1 MPLILCQLPLAR
13 LAQLLAITCLGTGAA
28 LASGQALLGL
38 GPKPNP
44 DTPRQ
49 ALEVMRRLAPDPAA
63 RREASLLLASENEND
78 PAAQQRLLKGQAWGP
93 DPLAAV
99 VLKRQALA
107 AASLGESAQAEA
119 LWQQLLIRFPLA
131 PASADALYA
140 LGHQQ
145 PLLRGQLLRGQ
156 LLRGQLLR
164 RFAAHPA
171 ALAAASEMASE
182 AASGASPSA
191 GQQRQAALH
200 LARWGVRWP
209 GAHQHLER
217 ACKSKQGLTP
227 WERDQLAAGLAQLG
241 DSAAA
246 TDCLASQKPSPPTQ
260 LAIAK
265 ALLKGPANEES
276 QGEQQLLSLARSA
289 APSPEAREALQLLG
303 DSESKESLKG
313 LRQLPQALQAQA
325 PVQARYAIAAGNT
338 RAALAVLQ
346 RWPADP
352 ASWELQ
358 WGLARQALLASQWG
372 KARALL
378 TSAASPHL
386 PPALAARQQ
395 FWLGLSLIQLG
406 QSSQGRQLWRHL
418 LREHPDGYYA
428 WRAALRLGAGDV
440 SLDPSQAPPLQPAPW
455 APLKSGQ
462 SQLDRLWRLGQNQ
475 EAWETWR
482 QQRGGRPPQRAA
494 DLLLEGRL
502 RQGVGDSW
510 IGLGQLEEASLR
522 LSPQQCQQRRQLAQ
536 AQANPRFRTLLA
548 TAARANRLPASL
560 LAAVAQQESRFSP
573 GVHSGAGAV
582 GLLQLM
588 PETAADLYGAPLAP
602 GALEEPS
609 LNAQLGGRYL
619 AQLISRW
626 DGNPLLAIASYNAG
640 PGAVARWITPQL
652 QQAPELWVEAIPYP
666 ETRLYVKKVLG
677 NLWRFQQ
684 QRLPEC

>member
-1 MPLILCQLPLAR
+1 MGKPCSSWGRSPTPIRPS
-13 LAQLLAITCLGTGAA
+13 QLLKVI
-28 LASGQALLGL
+28 
-38 GPKPNP
+38 
-44 DTPRQ
+44 
-49 ALEVMRRLAPDPAA
+49 RRLAPDPAV
-63 RREASLLLASENEND
+63 RREASLLLASKNEND
-78 PAAQQRLLKGQAWGP
+78 PGAQQRLLKGQAWGP

-107 AASLGESAQAEA
+107 AASLGDSAQAKA

-145 PLLRGQLLRGQ
+145 PLLRN
-156 LLRGQLLR
+156 
-164 RFAAHPA
+164 FAAHPA

-182 AASGASPSA
+182 ASPSA
-191 GQQRQAALH
+191 GQQRQGALH

-217 ACKSKQGLTP
+217 ACQSKQTLTP

-246 TDCLASQKPSPPTQ
+246 TACLASQKPSRPTQ

-265 ALLKGPANEES
+265 ALLKGPAKEER
-276 QGEQQLLSLARSA
+276 QGEQQLLDLARSP

-303 DSESKESLKG
+303 ESDSQESLKA
-313 LRQLPQALQAQA
+313 LKHLPQALQAQA
-325 PVQARYAIAAGNT
+325 PVQARYAIATGNT

-358 WGLARQALLASQWG
+358 WQLARKALLASHWG
-372 KARALL
+372 EARALL
-378 TSAASPHL
+378 ASGASPHL

-395 FWLGLSLIQLG
+395 FWLGFSLIQLG
-406 QSSQGRQLWRHL
+406 QTSQGRELWRNL
-418 LREHPDGYYA
+418 LREHPDGYYG
-428 WRAALRLGAGDV
+428 WRAAVRLGAGDV
-440 SLDPSQAPPLQPAPW
+440 ALDPNQAPPLQPAPW
-455 APLKSGQ
+455 TPLMSEQ
-462 SQLDRLWRLGQNQ
+462 NQLDRLWRLGQNQ

-482 QQRGGRPPQRAA
+482 QQGGGRPPQKAA
-494 DLLLEGRL
+494 DLLVEGRI

-522 LSPQQCQQRRQLAQ
+522 LSPQQCEQRRQLAQ
-536 AQANPRFRTLLA
+536 AQANPRFSSLLA
-548 TAARANRLPASL
+548 TAARANGIPTSL
-560 LAAVAQQESRFSP
+560 LAAVAKQESRFSP
-573 GVHSGAGAV
+573 GVNSGAGAV

-602 GALEEPS
+602 ASLEDPA

-619 AQLISRW
+619 AQLLNRW
-626 DGNPLLAIASYNAG
+626 EGNPLLAIASYNAG
-640 PGAVARWITPQL
+640 SGAVAHWITPQL

-677 NLWRFQQ
+677 NLWHFQQ

>member
-28 LASGQALLGL
+28 LASGHALLEL

-44 DTPRQ
+44 DTPRPV
-49 ALEVMRRLAPDPAA
+49 LEAIRRLAPDPAA

-78 PAAQQRLLKGQAWGP
+78 PAAQQRLLQGQAWGM

-107 AASLGESAQAEA
+107 AASLGESAQAKA
-119 LWQQLLIRFPLA
+119 LWQQLLIRFPLT
-131 PASADALYA
+131 PASADGLYA
-140 LGHQQ
+140 LGQQQ
-145 PLLRGQLLRGQ
+145 PLLH
-156 LLRGQLLR
+156 GQLLR

-171 ALAAASEMASE
+171 ALAAASEMASKATPGSE
-182 AASGASPSA
+182 QHREG
-191 GQQRQAALH
+191 ALH

-217 ACKSKQGLTP
+217 ACQSKQGLTP
-227 WERDQLAAGLAQLG
+227 WKRDQLAAGLAQLG

-246 TDCLASQKPSPPTQ
+246 TACLASQKPSRPTQ

-276 QGEQQLLSLARSA
+276 QGEQQLINLAGST

-303 DSESKESLKG
+303 ESDSQASLKA
-313 LRQLPQALQAQA
+313 LKQLPRALQAQA
-325 PVQARYAIAAGNT
+325 PVQARYAIATGNT

-358 WGLARQALLASQWG
+358 WQLARKALLAAQWAP
-372 KARALL
+372 ARALL
-378 TSAASPHL
+378 AGGTSPHL

-395 FWLGLSLIQLG
+395 FWLGFSLVQLG
-406 QSSQGRQLWRHL
+406 QGSQGRERWRHL
-418 LREHPDGYYA
+418 LRKYPDSYYA
-428 WRAALRLGAGDV
+428 WRAAVRLGAGDV
-440 SLDPSQAPPLQPAPW
+440 SLDPNQAPPLEPAPW
-455 APLKSGQ
+455 GPLKSGQ
-462 SQLDRLWRLGQNQ
+462 HQLNRLWRLGQNQ

-482 QQRGGRPPQRAA
+482 QQRGGRPPQQAA

-522 LSPQQCQQRRQLAQ
+522 LSPQQCQQRHQLAQ
-536 AQANPRFRTLLA
+536 AQATPRFTSLLGG
-548 TAARANRLPASL
+548 AARDNRLPASL
-560 LAAVAQQESRFSP
+560 LAAIAKQESRFSP

-588 PETAADLYGAPLAP
+588 PETAADLYGTPLGTA
-602 GALEEPS
+602 ALEEPS

-619 AQLISRW
+619 KQLLTLW
-626 DGNPLLAIASYNAG
+626 NGNPLLAIASYNAG
-640 PGAVARWITPQL
+640 PGAVARWMTPQL

-677 NLWRFQQ
+677 NLWHFQQ
-684 QRLPEC
+684 KRLPEC

>member
-28 LASGQALLGL
+28 LASGQALLKL

-49 ALEVMRRLAPDPAA
+49 VLEAIRRLAPDPVA
-63 RREASLLLASENEND
+63 RREASLLLASENDND
-78 PAAQQRLLKGQAWGP
+78 PAVQQRLLRGQAWGP

-99 VLKRQALA
+99 VLKHQALA
-107 AASLGESAQAEA
+107 AASLGESAQAKA

-131 PASADALYA
+131 PASADGLYA

-145 PLLRGQLLRGQ
+145 PRLLGHPLRGK
-156 LLRGQLLR
+156 LLR

-171 ALAAASEMASE
+171 ALAAASEMASA
-182 AASGASPSA
+182 AASPASPSA
-191 GQQRQAALH
+191 DQQRQGALH

-209 GAHQHLER
+209 GARLHLER
-217 ACKSKQGLTP
+217 ACQSKQGLTTG
-227 WERDQLAAGLAQLG
+227 ERDQLAAGLAQLG

-246 TDCLASQKPSPPTQ
+246 TACLASQKPSRPTQ

-265 ALLKGPANEES
+265 ALLKGPANEER
-276 QGEQQLLSLARSA
+276 QGEQQLLSLARSTG
-289 APSPEAREALQLLG
+289 PSPETREALQLLG
-303 DSESKESLKG
+303 ESDSQASLKA
-313 LRQLPQALQAQA
+313 LKQLPQALQAQA
-325 PVQARYAIAAGNT
+325 PVQARYAIATGNT

-358 WGLARQALLASQWG
+358 WRLARKALLASQWG
-372 KARALL
+372 DARALL
-378 TSAASPHL
+378 AGGASRHL

-395 FWLGLSLIQLG
+395 FWLGFSLVQLG
-406 QSSQGRQLWRHL
+406 QNSQGRQLWRHL
-418 LREHPDGYYA
+418 LREHPDGYYG
-428 WRAALRLGAGDV
+428 WRAAVRLGAGDV
-440 SLDPSQAPPLQPAPW
+440 SLDPNQAPPLKPAPW
-455 APLKSGQ
+455 APLTSGQ
-462 SQLDRLWRLGQNQ
+462 NQLDRLWRLGQNQ
-475 EAWETWR
+475 EAWESWR
-482 QQRGGRPPQRAA
+482 QQRGGRPPQKAA

-510 IGLGQLEEASLR
+510 IGLGQLEQASLR
-522 LSPQQCQQRRQLAQ
+522 LSLQQCQQRRQLAQ
-536 AQANPRFRTLLA
+536 AQATPRFTGLLA

-560 LAAVAQQESRFSP
+560 LAAVAKQESRFSP
-573 GVHSGAGAV
+573 GVYSGAGAV

-602 GALEEPS
+602 GALEEPR

-619 AQLISRW
+619 KQLLTLW
-626 DGNPLLAIASYNAG
+626 DGNPQLAIASYNAG
-640 PGAVARWITPQL
+640 PGAVAGWITPQM

-677 NLWRFQQ
+677 NLWQFQQ

>member
-1 MPLILCQLPLAR
+1 MPLILCQLPLAH

-28 LASGQALLGL
+28 LASGQALLEL

-49 ALEVMRRLAPDPAA
+49 LLEVIRRLAPDPVA

-78 PAAQQRLLKGQAWGP
+78 PAAQQRLLKGQAWGR

-107 AASLGESAQAEA
+107 AANLGESAQAKA
-119 LWQQLLIRFPLA
+119 LWQQLLIRFPSA
-131 PASADALYA
+131 PASADGLYA

-145 PLLRGQLLRGQ
+145 PLLRGQLLRN
-156 LLRGQLLR
+156 
-164 RFAAHPA
+164 FAAHPA
-171 ALAAASEMASE
+171 ALAAASEMAS
-182 AASGASPSA
+182 GASPGS
-191 GQQRQAALH
+191 GQQRQGALH

-209 GAHQHLER
+209 GARPHLER
-217 ACKSKQGLTP
+217 ACQSKQGLTTG
-227 WERDQLAAGLAQLG
+227 ERDQLAAGLAQLG

-246 TDCLASQKPSPPTQ
+246 TACLASQKPSRPTQ

-276 QGEQQLLSLARSA
+276 QGEQQLLNLARSA
-289 APSPEAREALQLLG
+289 APSPETREALQLLG
-303 DSESKESLKG
+303 ESDSQASLKA
-313 LRQLPQALQAQA
+313 LKQLPQALQAQA
-325 PVQARYAIAAGNT
+325 PVQARYAIATGNT
-338 RAALAVLQ
+338 RAALAVLE

-358 WGLARQALLASQWG
+358 WQLARKALLASQWAQ
-372 KARALL
+372 ARALL
-378 TSAASPHL
+378 AGGASPHL

-395 FWLGLSLIQLG
+395 FWLGFSLVQLG
-406 QSSQGRQLWRHL
+406 QGNQGRERWRHL
-418 LREHPDGYYA
+418 LREYPDGYYG
-428 WRAALRLGAGDV
+428 WRAAVRLGAGDV
-440 SLDPSQAPPLQPAPW
+440 SLDPNQAPPLQPAPW
-455 APLKSGQ
+455 GPLKSGNH
-462 SQLDRLWRLGQNQ
+462 QLDRLWRLGQNQ

-482 QQRGGRPPQRAA
+482 QQRGGQTPQQAA

-536 AQANPRFRTLLA
+536 AQATPRFTSLLA
-548 TAARANRLPASL
+548 TAARENRLPTSL
-560 LAAVAQQESRFSP
+560 LAAIAKQESRFSP
-573 GVHSGAGAV
+573 GVYSGAGAV

-588 PETAADLYGAPLAP
+588 PETAADLYGAPLGTA
-602 GALEEPS
+602 ALEEPS

-619 AQLISRW
+619 KQLLTLW
-626 DGNPLLAIASYNAG
+626 DRNPLLAIASYNAG

-677 NLWRFQQ
+677 NLWHFQQ
-684 QRLPEC
+684 RRLPEC

>member
-28 LASGQALLGL
+28 LASGQALLEL

-44 DTPRQ
+44 DTPRPV
-49 ALEVMRRLAPDPAA
+49 LEAIRRLAPDPAA

-78 PAAQQRLLKGQAWGP
+78 PSAQQRLLQGQAWGM

-107 AASLGESAQAEA
+107 AASLGESAQAKA
-119 LWQQLLIRFPLA
+119 LWQQLLIRFPLT
-131 PASADALYA
+131 PASADGLYA
-140 LGHQQ
+140 LGQQQ
-145 PLLRGQLLRGQ
+145 PLLH
-156 LLRGQLLR
+156 GQLLR

-171 ALAAASEMASE
+171 ALAAASEMASKATPGSE
-182 AASGASPSA
+182 QHREG
-191 GQQRQAALH
+191 ALH

-217 ACKSKQGLTP
+217 ACQSKQGLTP
-227 WERDQLAAGLAQLG
+227 WKRDQLAAGLAQLG

-246 TDCLASQKPSPPTQ
+246 TACLASQKPSRPTQ

-276 QGEQQLLSLARSA
+276 QGEQQLINLAGST

-303 DSESKESLKG
+303 ESDSQASLKA
-313 LRQLPQALQAQA
+313 LKQLPRALQAQA
-325 PVQARYAIAAGNT
+325 PVQARYAIATGNT

-358 WGLARQALLASQWG
+358 WQLARKALLAAQWAP
-372 KARALL
+372 ARALL
-378 TSAASPHL
+378 AGGTGPHL

-395 FWLGLSLIQLG
+395 FWLGFSLVQLG
-406 QSSQGRQLWRHL
+406 QGSQGRERWRHL
-418 LREHPDGYYA
+418 LRKDPDSYYA
-428 WRAALRLGAGDV
+428 WRAAVRLGAGDV
-440 SLDPSQAPPLQPAPW
+440 SLDPNQAPPLEPAPW

-462 SQLDRLWRLGQNQ
+462 HQLNRLWRLGQNQ

-482 QQRGGRPPQRAA
+482 QQRGGRPPQQAA

-536 AQANPRFRTLLA
+536 AQANPRFSSLLA
-548 TAARANRLPASL
+548 TAGRTNGIPASL
-560 LAAVAQQESRFSP
+560 LAAVAKQESRFSP

-588 PETAADLYGAPLAP
+588 PETAADLHGTPLGTA
-602 GALEEPS
+602 ALEEPS

-619 AQLISRW
+619 KQLLTLW
-626 DGNPLLAIASYNAG
+626 NGNPLLAIASYNAG
-640 PGAVARWITPQL
+640 PGAVARWMTPQL

-677 NLWRFQQ
+677 NLWHFQQ
-684 QRLPEC
+684 KRLPEC

>member
-13 LAQLLAITCLGTGAA
+13 LAQLLAITCLGTGAT
-28 LASGQALLGL
+28 LASGQALLEL

-49 ALEVMRRLAPDPAA
+49 VLEVIRRLAPDPAA
-63 RREASLLLASENEND
+63 RREASLLLAGENDND

-93 DPLAAV
+93 DPLAAM

-107 AASLGESAQAEA
+107 AASLGESAQAKD

-145 PLLRGQLLRGQ
+145 PLLRGQLLR
-156 LLRGQLLR
+156 

-171 ALAAASEMASE
+171 ALAAASEMASR

-191 GQQRQAALH
+191 GQQRQGALH

-209 GAHQHLER
+209 GALQHLER
-217 ACKSKQGLTP
+217 ACESKQGLAP

-246 TDCLASQKPSPPTQ
+246 TACLASQKPSRPTQ

-265 ALLKGPANEES
+265 ALLTGPANEES
-276 QGEQQLLSLARSA
+276 QGEQQLLSLARST
-289 APSPEAREALQLLG
+289 APSPEAREALQVLG
-303 DSESKESLKG
+303 ESDSKESLKA
-313 LRQLPQALQAQA
+313 LKQLPQALQDQA
-325 PVQARYAIAAGNT
+325 PVRARYAIATGST
-338 RAALAVLQ
+338 RAALAVLE

-358 WGLARQALLASQWG
+358 WRLARKALLASQWG
-372 KARALL
+372 EARALL
-378 TSAASPHL
+378 TSGASPHL

-395 FWLGLSLIQLG
+395 FWLGFSLIQLG
-406 QSSQGRQLWRHL
+406 QSSQGRELWRHL
-418 LREHPDGYYA
+418 LREHPDGYYG
-428 WRAALRLGAGDV
+428 WRAAVRLGAGDV
-440 SLDPSQAPPLQPAPW
+440 SLDPNQAPPLEPAPW

-462 SQLDRLWRLGQNQ
+462 NQLDRLWRLGQNQ

-482 QQRGGRPPQRAA
+482 QQRGGRLPQQAG

-510 IGLGQLEEASLR
+510 IGLGQLEAASLR

-536 AQANPRFRTLLA
+536 AQANPRFSSLLA
-548 TAARANRLPASL
+548 TAGRANRLPASL
-560 LAAVAQQESRFSP
+560 LAAVAKQESRFSP
-573 GVHSGAGAV
+573 GVHSGAGAA

-602 GALEEPS
+602 GALEEPR

-619 AQLISRW
+619 KQLLTLW
-626 DGNPLLAIASYNAG
+626 DGNPQLAIASYNAG
-640 PGAVARWITPQL
+640 PGAVARWIKPEL

-677 NLWRFQQ
+677 NLWHFQQ
-684 QRLPEC
+684 HRLPEC

>member
-28 LASGQALLGL
+28 LASGQALLEL

-44 DTPRQ
+44 DTPHQ
-49 ALEVMRRLAPDPAA
+49 VLEVIRRLAPDPAG
-63 RREASLLLASENEND
+63 RREASLLLAGENEND

-107 AASLGESAQAEA
+107 AASLGESAQAQA

-131 PASADALYA
+131 PASADGLYA
-140 LGHQQ
+140 LGQQQ
-145 PLLRGQLLRGQ
+145 P

-171 ALAAASEMASE
+171 ALAAASEIASDATSE
-182 AASGASPSA
+182 AVPSA
-191 GQQRQAALH
+191 RQQRQGALH

-209 GAHQHLER
+209 GALQHLER

-246 TDCLASQKPSPPTQ
+246 TACLASQKPSPPTQ

-265 ALLKGPANEES
+265 ALLKGPAKEES
-276 QGEQQLLSLARSA
+276 QGEQQLLDLARSA
-289 APSPEAREALQLLG
+289 APSPEARKALQLLG
-303 DSESKESLKG
+303 DSESVESLKG
-313 LRQLPQALQAQA
+313 LRQLPQALQDQA
-325 PVQARYAIAAGNT
+325 PVQARYALATGNT

-346 RWPADP
+346 RWPTDP

-358 WGLARQALLASQWG
+358 WRLARKALLASQWAQ
-372 KARALL
+372 ARALL
-378 TSAASPHL
+378 ASGASAQL

-395 FWLGLSLIQLG
+395 FWLGFSLIQLG
-406 QSSQGRQLWRHL
+406 QSSQGRKLWRHL
-418 LREHPDGYYA
+418 LREHPDGYYG
-428 WRAALRLGAGDV
+428 WRAAVRLGAGDV
-440 SLDPSQAPPLQPAPW
+440 SLDPNQAPPLEPAPW

-462 SQLDRLWRLGQNQ
+462 NQLDRLWRLGQNQ

-482 QQRGGRPPQRAA
+482 QQRGGRPPQQAA

-536 AQANPRFRTLLA
+536 AQAKPRFSSLLA
-548 TAARANRLPASL
+548 TAGQATGLPASL
-560 LAAVAQQESRFSP
+560 LAAVAKQESRFSP

-602 GALEEPS
+602 ASLAEPS

-619 AQLISRW
+619 KQLLTLW
-626 DGNPLLAIASYNAG
+626 DGNPQLAIASYNAG

-652 QQAPELWVEAIPYP
+652 QQAPELWVETIPYP

-677 NLWRFQQ
+677 NLWQFQQ

>member
-1 MPLILCQLPLAR
+1 MPLILYQLPLAR
-13 LAQLLAITCLGTGAA
+13 LDQLLAITCLGTGAA
-28 LASGQALLGL
+28 LAGGQALLEL

-44 DTPRQ
+44 DTPRPT
-49 ALEVMRRLAPDPAA
+49 LEVLRRLAPDPVM

-107 AASLGESAQAEA
+107 EASLGESAKAQA

-145 PLLRGQLLRGQ
+145 PLLRGQLLH
-156 LLRGQLLR
+156 

-171 ALAAASEMASE
+171 ALAAASELASE
-182 AASGASPSA
+182 AGAGPSR
-191 GQQRQAALH
+191 GQQRQGALH

-209 GAHQHLER
+209 GAQQHLER
-217 ACKSKQGLTP
+217 ACNKTQGPTRA
-227 WERDQLAAGLAQLG
+227 ERDQLAAGLAQLG
-241 DSAAA
+241 DSSAA
-246 TDCLASQKPSPPTQ
+246 TACLARQKPSRPTQ

-265 ALLKGPANEES
+265 ALLKGPANDER
-276 QGEQQLLSLARSA
+276 QAEQQLLSIARN
-289 APSPEAREALQLLG
+289 APTSPEGREALQLLG
-303 DSESKESLKG
+303 ESESPESLKA
-313 LRQLPQALQAQA
+313 LQQLPQALQAQA
-325 PVQARYAIAAGNT
+325 PVQARYAIATGTT

-358 WGLARQALLASQWG
+358 WRMARKALLASQWSQ
-372 KARALL
+372 ARALL
-378 TSAASPHL
+378 ASAASTHL

-395 FWLGLSLIQLG
+395 FWLGFSLNQLG
-406 QSSQGRQLWRHL
+406 QVSQGRELWGHL
-418 LREHPDGYYA
+418 LHEHPDGYYG
-428 WRAALRLGAGDV
+428 WRAAVQLGAGDV
-440 SLDPSQAPPLQPAPW
+440 SLDPNQTPPLKPAPW
-455 APLKSGQ
+455 SRLQSGEN
-462 SQLDRLWRLGQNQ
+462 QLDRLWRLGQNQ

-482 QQRGGRPPQRAA
+482 QQRGGQPPRQAA

-510 IGLGQLEEASLR
+510 IGLGQLEQASLR
-522 LSPQQCQQRRQLAQ
+522 LAPQQCQQRRQLAQ
-536 AQANPRFRTLLA
+536 AQINPRFTRQLA
-548 TAARANRLPASL
+548 TAARANRIPASL
-560 LAAVAQQESRFSP
+560 LAAVAKQESRFSP
-573 GVHSGAGAV
+573 AVHSGAGAV

-588 PETAADLYGAPLAP
+588 PETAAELHGAPVAP
-602 GALEEPS
+602 AALEDPD
-609 LNAQLGGRYL
+609 LNARLGGRYL
-619 AQLISRW
+619 AQLLTRW

-677 NLWRFQQ
+677 NLWHFQQ

>member
-1 MPLILCQLPLAR
+1 MPLILYQLPLAR

-28 LASGQALLGL
+28 LASGQALLEL

-49 ALEVMRRLAPDPAA
+49 LLEVIRRLAPDPVA

-107 AASLGESAQAEA
+107 AASLGESAQAKA

-131 PASADALYA
+131 PASADGLYA

-145 PLLRGQLLRGQ
+145 PLLLGQPLRS
-156 LLRGQLLR
+156 QLLR

-171 ALAAASEMASE
+171 ALAAASEL
-182 AASGASPSA
+182 ASGASSGASPNA
-191 GQQRQAALH
+191 AQQRQGALH
-200 LARWGVRWP
+200 LVRWGVRWP

-217 ACKSKQGLTP
+217 ACQSKQGLPP

-246 TDCLASQKPSPPTQ
+246 TACLASQKPSPPTQ

-265 ALLKGPANEES
+265 ALLQGTANEER
-276 QGEQQLLSLARSA
+276 QGEQQLLALARSP

-303 DSESKESLKG
+303 ESDSQASLKG
-313 LRQLPQALQAQA
+313 LKQLPQALQDQA
-325 PVQARYAIAAGNT
+325 PVQARYAIATGNT
-338 RAALAVLQ
+338 RAALAVLE
-346 RWPADP
+346 RWPTDP

-358 WGLARQALLASQWG
+358 WQLARKALLASQWAQ
-372 KARALL
+372 ARALL
-378 TSAASPHL
+378 AGGASPQL

-395 FWLGLSLIQLG
+395 FWLGFSLVQLG
-406 QSSQGRQLWRHL
+406 QNSQGRQLWRHL
-418 LREHPDGYYA
+418 LREYPDGYYG
-428 WRAALRLGAGDV
+428 WRAAVRLGAGDV
-440 SLDPSQAPPLQPAPW
+440 SLDPNQAPPLQPAPW
-455 APLKSGQ
+455 GPLKSGQ
-462 SQLDRLWRLGQNQ
+462 HQLDRLWRLGQNQ

-482 QQRGGRPPQRAA
+482 QQRGGRPPQQAP

-536 AQANPRFRTLLA
+536 AQATPRFTSLLG
-548 TAARANRLPASL
+548 TAARENRLPASL
-560 LAAVAQQESRFSP
+560 LAAIAKQESRFSP
-573 GVHSGAGAV
+573 GVYSGAGAV

-588 PETAADLYGAPLAP
+588 PETAAEVYGAPLGTA
-602 GALEEPS
+602 ALEEPS

-619 AQLISRW
+619 KQLFTLW

-652 QQAPELWVEAIPYP
+652 KQAPELWVEAIPYP

-677 NLWRFQQ
+677 NLWQFQQ
-684 QRLPEC
+684 QRLPKC

>member
-13 LAQLLAITCLGTGAA
+13 LPQLLAITCLGTGAA
-28 LASGQALLGL
+28 LASGQALLQL
-38 GPKPNP
+38 GTKPNP

-49 ALEVMRRLAPDPAA
+49 VLEVIRRLAPDPTA

-78 PAAQQRLLKGQAWGP
+78 PAAQQRLLEGQGWGT

-107 AASLGESAQAEA
+107 AAGLGQSAQAQA

-145 PLLRGQLLRGQ
+145 PLLR
-156 LLRGQLLR
+156 

-171 ALAAASEMASE
+171 ALAAASEMASGATSE
-182 AASGASPSA
+182 AIANT
-191 GQQRQAALH
+191 GQQRQGALH

-209 GAHQHLER
+209 GALQQLER
-217 ACKSKQGLTP
+217 ACASKQGLSP
-227 WERDQLAAGLAQLG
+227 SERDQLAAGLAQLG

-246 TDCLASQKPSPPTQ
+246 TACLASQKPSRPTQ

-265 ALLKGPANEES
+265 ALLKGTANEER
-276 QGEQQLLSLARSA
+276 QGEQQLLDLARSTG
-289 APSPEAREALQLLG
+289 PSPETREALQLLG
-303 DSESKESLKG
+303 ESDSQASLKG
-313 LRQLPQALQAQA
+313 LKQLPQALQAQA
-325 PVQARYAIAAGNT
+325 PVQARYAIATGNT
-338 RAALAVLQ
+338 RAALAVLR

-358 WGLARQALLASQWG
+358 WRLARKALLASQWG
-372 KARALL
+372 EARALL
-378 TSAASPHL
+378 ASGAGPHL

-395 FWLGLSLIQLG
+395 FWLGFSLVQLG
-406 QSSQGRQLWRHL
+406 QNSQGRQLWQHL
-418 LREHPDGYYA
+418 LREHPDGYYG
-428 WRAALRLGAGDV
+428 WRAAVRLGAGNV
-440 SLDPSQAPPLQPAPW
+440 WLDPKQAPPLQPAPW

-462 SQLDRLWRLGQNQ
+462 NQLDRLWRLGQNQ

-482 QQRGGRPPQRAA
+482 QQRGGRPPQQAA

-510 IGLGQLEEASLR
+510 IGLGQLETASLR
-522 LSPQQCQQRRQLAQ
+522 LLPKQCHQRRQLAQ
-536 AQANPRFRTLLA
+536 AQANPRFSSLLA
-548 TAARANRLPASL
+548 TAGRTNGIPASL
-560 LAAVAQQESRFSP
+560 LAAVAKQESRFSP

-588 PETAADLYGAPLAP
+588 PETAADLYGAPLSSA
-602 GALEEPS
+602 ALEEPS

-619 AQLISRW
+619 KQLLTLW

-640 PGAVARWITPQL
+640 PGAVASWISPQL
-652 QQAPELWVEAIPYP
+652 QQAPELWVEAIPYA

-677 NLWRFQQ
+677 NLWHFQQ
-684 QRLPEC
+684 QRLPKC

>member
-13 LAQLLAITCLGTGAA
+13 LPQLLAITCLGTGAA
-28 LASGQALLGL
+28 LASGQALLEL
-38 GPKPNP
+38 GTKPNP

-49 ALEVMRRLAPDPAA
+49 VLEVIRRLAPDPTA

-78 PAAQQRLLKGQAWGP
+78 PAAQQRLLRGQGWGA

-107 AASLGESAQAEA
+107 AASLGQSAQAQA

-145 PLLRGQLLRGQ
+145 PLLR
-156 LLRGQLLR
+156 

-171 ALAAASEMASE
+171 ALAAASEMASGATSE
-182 AASGASPSA
+182 AIPNT
-191 GQQRQAALH
+191 GQQRQGALH

-209 GAHQHLER
+209 GALQQLER
-217 ACKSKQGLTP
+217 ACASKQGLSP
-227 WERDQLAAGLAQLG
+227 SERDQLAAGLAQLG

-246 TDCLASQKPSPPTQ
+246 TACLASQKPSRPTQ

-265 ALLKGPANEES
+265 ALLKGTANEER
-276 QGEQQLLSLARSA
+276 QGEQQLLDLARITG
-289 APSPEAREALQLLG
+289 PSPEAREALELLG
-303 DSESKESLKG
+303 DSESTESLKG
-313 LRQLPQALQAQA
+313 LKQLPQALQAQA
-325 PVQARYAIAAGNT
+325 PVQARYAIATGNT
-338 RAALAVLQ
+338 RAALAVLR

-358 WGLARQALLASQWG
+358 WRLARKALLASQWG
-372 KARALL
+372 EARALL
-378 TSAASPHL
+378 ARGASPHL

-395 FWLGLSLIQLG
+395 FWLGFSLVQLG
-406 QSSQGRQLWRHL
+406 QNSQGRQLWQHL
-418 LREHPDGYYA
+418 LREHPDGYYG
-428 WRAALRLGAGDV
+428 WRAAVRLGAGDV
-440 SLDPSQAPPLQPAPW
+440 WLDPKQAPPLQPAPW

-462 SQLDRLWRLGQNQ
+462 NQLDRLWRLGQNQ

-482 QQRGGRPPQRAA
+482 QQRGGRPPQQAA

-510 IGLGQLEEASLR
+510 IGLGQLETASLR
-522 LSPQQCQQRRQLAQ
+522 LFPQQCQQRRQLAQ
-536 AQANPRFRTLLA
+536 AQANPRFSSLLA
-548 TAARANRLPASL
+548 TAGRTNGIPASL
-560 LAAVAQQESRFSP
+560 LAAVAKQESRFSP

-588 PETAADLYGAPLAP
+588 PETAADLYGAPLSSA
-602 GALEEPS
+602 ALEEPS

-619 AQLISRW
+619 KQLLTLW

-640 PGAVARWITPQL
+640 PGAVARWISPQL
-652 QQAPELWVEAIPYP
+652 QQAPELWVEAIPYA

-677 NLWRFQQ
+677 NLWHFQQ

>member
-28 LASGQALLGL
+28 LASGQALLEL

-44 DTPRQ
+44 DTPRPV
-49 ALEVMRRLAPDPAA
+49 LEAIRRLAPDPAA

-78 PAAQQRLLKGQAWGP
+78 PSAQQRLLQGQAWGM

-107 AASLGESAQAEA
+107 AASLGESAQAKA
-119 LWQQLLIRFPLA
+119 LWQQLLIRFPLT
-131 PASADALYA
+131 PASADGLYA
-140 LGHQQ
+140 LGQQQ
-145 PLLRGQLLRGQ
+145 PLLH
-156 LLRGQLLR
+156 GQLLR

-171 ALAAASEMASE
+171 ALAAASEMASKATPGSE
-182 AASGASPSA
+182 QHREG
-191 GQQRQAALH
+191 ALH

-217 ACKSKQGLTP
+217 ACQSKQGLTP
-227 WERDQLAAGLAQLG
+227 WKRDQLAAGLAQLG

-246 TDCLASQKPSPPTQ
+246 TACLASQKPSRPTQ

-276 QGEQQLLSLARSA
+276 QGEQQLINLAGST

-303 DSESKESLKG
+303 ESDSQASLKA
-313 LRQLPQALQAQA
+313 LKQLPRALQAQA
-325 PVQARYAIAAGNT
+325 PVQARYAIATGNT

-358 WGLARQALLASQWG
+358 WQLARKALLAAQWAP
-372 KARALL
+372 ARALL
-378 TSAASPHL
+378 AGGTSPHL

-395 FWLGLSLIQLG
+395 FWLGFSLVQLG
-406 QSSQGRQLWRHL
+406 QGSQGRERWRHL
-418 LREHPDGYYA
+418 LRKYPDSYYA
-428 WRAALRLGAGDV
+428 WRAAVRLGAGDV
-440 SLDPSQAPPLQPAPW
+440 SLDPNQAPPLEPAPW
-455 APLKSGQ
+455 GPLKSGQ
-462 SQLDRLWRLGQNQ
+462 HQLNRLWRLGQNQ

-482 QQRGGRPPQRAA
+482 QQRGGRPPQQAA

-522 LSPQQCQQRRQLAQ
+522 LSPQQCQQRHQLAQ
-536 AQANPRFRTLLA
+536 AQATPRFTSLLA
-548 TAARANRLPASL
+548 SAARDNRLPASL
-560 LAAVAQQESRFSP
+560 LAAIAKQESRFSP

-588 PETAADLYGAPLAP
+588 PETAADLYGTPLGTA
-602 GALEEPS
+602 ALEEPS

-619 AQLISRW
+619 KQLLTLW
-626 DGNPLLAIASYNAG
+626 NGNPLLAIASYNAG
-640 PGAVARWITPQL
+640 PGAVARWMTPQL

-677 NLWRFQQ
+677 NLWHFQQ
-684 QRLPEC
+684 KRLPEC

>member
-13 LAQLLAITCLGTGAA
+13 LAQLLAITCLGTGVT
-28 LASGQALLGL
+28 LASGQALLEL

-49 ALEVMRRLAPDPAA
+49 VLEAIRRLAPDPVA

-78 PAAQQRLLKGQAWGP
+78 PAAQQHLLKGQAWGP

-107 AASLGESAQAEA
+107 AASLGESAQAKT
-119 LWQQLLIRFPLA
+119 LWQRLLIRFPLA
-131 PASADALYA
+131 PASADGLYA

-145 PLLRGQLLRGQ
+145 PMSLGQPLRGQLLRN
-156 LLRGQLLR
+156 
-164 RFAAHPA
+164 FAAHPA
-171 ALAAASEMASE
+171 ALAAASEMAS
-182 AASGASPSA
+182 GASPSS
-191 GQQRQAALH
+191 GQKRQGALH

-209 GAHQHLER
+209 GAQQHLER
-217 ACKSKQGLTP
+217 ACQRKQGLTTG
-227 WERDQLAAGLAQLG
+227 ERDQLAAGLAQLG
-241 DSAAA
+241 NSAAA
-246 TDCLASQKPSPPTQ
+246 TACLASQKPSRLTQ

-276 QGEQQLLSLARSA
+276 QGEQQLLNLARST

-303 DSESKESLKG
+303 ESDSQESLKA
-313 LRQLPQALQAQA
+313 LKHLPQALQTQA
-325 PVQARYAIAAGNT
+325 PVQARYTIATGNT

-346 RWPADP
+346 RWPAEP

-358 WGLARQALLASQWG
+358 WQLARKALLAAQWAQ
-372 KARALL
+372 ARALL
-378 TSAASPHL
+378 AGAARPHL

-395 FWLGLSLIQLG
+395 FWLGFSLVQLG
-406 QSSQGRQLWRHL
+406 QRNQGRDLWRHL
-418 LREHPDGYYA
+418 LREYPDGYYG
-428 WRAALRLGAGDV
+428 WRAAVRLGAGDV
-440 SLDPSQAPPLQPAPW
+440 SLDPNLAPPLQPAPW
-455 APLKSGQ
+455 VPLKSGKH
-462 SQLDRLWRLGQNQ
+462 QLDRLWRLGQNQ

-482 QQRGGRPPQRAA
+482 QQRGGQPPQQAA

-502 RQGVGDSW
+502 RLGVGDSW

-536 AQANPRFRTLLA
+536 AQATPRFTRLLA
-548 TAARANRLPASL
+548 TAARENRLPASL
-560 LAAVAQQESRFSP
+560 LAAIAKQESRFSP
-573 GVHSGAGAV
+573 GVYSGAGAV

-588 PETAADLYGAPLAP
+588 PETAADLYGGPLGTA
-602 GALEEPS
+602 ALEEPS

-619 AQLISRW
+619 KQLLTVW

-677 NLWRFQQ
+677 NLWHFQQ
-684 QRLPEC
+684 QRLPDC